1 MLGVTRPS
9 LSRGLEPR
17 RRELGRVGQERR
29 WLPGSAVKAAV
40 DLRAARG
47 NRATAR
53 SQAHIDEHS
62 LKFDELD
69 GAIEFKRDT
78 RQAVELAD

>member
-1 MLGVTRPS
+1 MLGVTRPA

-17 RRELGRVGQERR
+17 RGELGRVAQARR

-53 SQAHIDEHS
+53 SKAHIDEHS
-62 LKFDELD
+62 LKFDELG
-69 GAIEFKRDT
+69 GATEFKRDT
-78 RQAVELAD
+78 RQAV